1 MKFFKLFL
9 LFTSACFVVLVLV
22 FYRNDTLRILSD
34 ARACF
39 GNLFNGAQI
48 EDRVVKLTLEN
59 EKLIAELNALRR
71 VGGKELKSFE
81 FKVAHIYSRYPF
93 NNRAS
98 LVLDLGSDAG
108 IQPGM
113 PVLAEEGVLLGRV
126 KAVKQTQSE
135 VETIFS
141 STWKSSVG
149 IGDEKVKAVL
159 SGGTT
164 PTLEFIAKEA
174 KLKEGDRVFNLSPEL
189 PLNLYL
195 GTLSNVV
202 GVSYDVWQRGELDT
216 LYEPEDLDTALVVI
230 NFP

>member
-9 LFTSACFVVLVLV
+9 LFISACLVVWVLV
-22 FYRNDTLRILSD
+22 FYRNDTLRIFSD

-39 GNLFNGAQI
+39 GNLFSETQI
-48 EDRVVKLTLEN
+48 EDKVVKLTLEN

-71 VGGKELKSFE
+71 VSGEELKSFE

-98 LVLDLGSDAG
+98 LILDLGSDAG

-113 PVLAEEGVLLGRV
+113 PVLAGEGVLLGRV
-126 KAVKQTQSE
+126 KTVRQMQSE

-141 STWKSSVG
+141 SAWKSSVG
-149 IGDEKVKAVL
+149 IGDKKVKAVL

-164 PTLEFIAKEA
+164 PMLEFIAKEE

-189 PLNLYL
+189 PLNLYI

-202 GVSYDVWQRGELDT
+202 GVSYDVWQKGELNT
-216 LYEPEDLDTALVVI
+216 LYEPENLDTALVVV